1 MMSSTP
7 ASHNTA
13 NPSTGFYGSLG
24 CACLQSPQR
33 RQEVSRYPTDTRL
46 PERPLRMWKYR
57 RRARHSGDLYQH
69 HLWLWKPMYL
79 ATAHVKDHGVSTFR
93 LRTSPGGDTFA
104 AGVPSRY
111 LAYSSLLS
119 SSRRLLPSCF
129 DFSLSPLAIHR
140 ATYLPPCCFV
150 ATHLLVVLSNFRST
164 VSTRHLCQSPPFREP
179 PGPLLDLQSALCP
192 LDHYGWLKRPHPS
205 AHEQQN
211 GHRRP
216 T

>member
-1 MMSSTP
+1 MEVQASST
-7 ASHNTA
+7 ALGGLVTA
-13 NPSTGFYGSLG
+13 PFEAPESD
-24 CACLQSPQR
+24 
-33 RQEVSRYPTDTRL
+33 VSRYCPCDRPWRL
-46 PERPLRMWKYR
+46 YLQAAYLPR
-57 RRARHSGDLYQH
+57 RV
-69 HLWLWKPMYL
+69 YL
-79 ATAHVKDHGVSTFR
+79 CSR
-93 LRTSPGGDTFA
+93 
-104 AGVPSRY
+104 SRY

-129 DFSLSPLAIHR
+129 DFSLSSLAIHR

-150 ATHLLVVLSNFRST
+150 AKRLLIALSNLRST

-179 PGPLLDLQSALCP
+179 PGPLLDLQSALCL
-192 LDHYGWLKRPHPS
+192 LDRYGWLKRPHPS